1 MASTKVQQVINMMS
15 QLTDEEVGEVLMDI
29 SKRVW
34 IPQFMTKDY
43 LQTLL
48 GKDDMSDDEYGMIR
62 DNIRLNDKI
71 ITFIDEETQ
80 SEYLDCLDN
89 EEE

>member
-1 MASTKVQQVINMMS
+1 MTSTQVQEVINIVS
-15 QLTDEEVGEVLMDI
+15 QLTDDEVGEILMEI
-29 SKRVW
+29 SKRIW

-43 LQTLL
+43 LETLL
-48 GKDDMSDDEYGMIR
+48 GKSDMSDDEYGMIR

-80 SEYLDCLDN
+80 SEYHDCSDN